1 MTLAISANERPL
13 KAKSSV
19 NASMMDLLAHDGKYF
34 HESGALSHTLHFQE
48 PIGLGAK

>member
-1 MTLAISANERPL
+1 MSWAILSNERPL

-34 HESGALSHTLHFQE
+34 HESGLVLSLFLKTTIVFHDT
-48 PIGLGAK
+48 